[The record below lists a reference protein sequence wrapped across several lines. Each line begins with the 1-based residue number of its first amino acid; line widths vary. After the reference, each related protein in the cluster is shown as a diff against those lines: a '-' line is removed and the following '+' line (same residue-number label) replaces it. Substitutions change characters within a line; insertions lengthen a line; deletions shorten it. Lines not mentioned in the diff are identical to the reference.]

1 MPAFRTI
8 TLAPFEACAASNPFS
23 CSVSIQLQAGLL
35 VLDYTVSGPLQD
47 LIIPAAAA
55 SPCFTPEL
63 WQHSC
68 CECFLR
74 QADMKNYTEWNFS
87 PCGSWWACAFDDYRA
102 PSDKQ
107 PPGMQPQHLE
117 LRRQEGLLTL
127 STAIACPP
135 VPRLRIGP
143 ALILQH
149 AGGSR
154 SHWAMQHP
162 GRAPDFHHA
171 GTCAC
176 IL

>member
-1 MPAFRTI
+1 MPTPHSI
-8 TLAPFEACAASNPFS
+8 PLMPFEASPATQPFS
-23 CSVSIQLQAGLL
+23 CNASIRLKGGLL
-35 VLDYTVSGPLQD
+35 LLEYTVNGPLSE
-47 LIIPAAAA
+47 LSIPRET
-55 SPCFTPEL
+55 SPGCFMPGL
-63 WQHSC
+63 WRHTC

-74 QADMKNYTEWNFS
+74 QEHEAGYTEWNFS
-87 PCGSWWACAFDDYRA
+87 LDCNWWSCRFAACRTPA
-102 PSDKQ
+102 PVQ
-107 PPGMQPQHLE
+107 PADVQPQDFQILFRE
-117 LRRQEGLLTL
+117 NLVMLT
-127 STAIACPP
+127 TAIACPP
-135 VPRLRIGP
+135 VPGLRIGP